1 MLTAHDRDDA
11 FASCTC
17 DEEDEGGEDAERFA
31 SSDSVRV
38 GEGEEEEDAGH
49 VQQIGDD
56 DECLDDVVA
65 MIRTIDPRVSRSL
78 EDQKIRGRHRE
89 DVQLK
94 GDHSEDERHFAEVAS
109 FRFHFYCYCDDDED
123 L

>member
-1 MLTAHDRDDA
+1 M
-11 FASCTC
+11 SCTC
-17 DEEDEGGEDAERFA
+17 DEEDEGGDDAERFA
-31 SSDSVRV
+31 SSDPVRV

-65 MIRTIDPRVSRSL
+65 MIRTIDRQSRSV

-89 DVQLK
+89 DVQLE

-109 FRFHFYCYCDDDED
+109 FRFHFYYYYYYYDDDED
-123 L
+123 PQEILLF